1 MKKITATTEKELL
14 AIVTEKREA
23 LHKSNFGVAKKSKN
37 VKEVRGIRKD
47 IARALTR
54 LGELKRVATK

>member
-23 LHKSNFGVAKKSKN
+23 LHKLNFGVAKKSKN
-37 VKEVRGIRKD
+37 VKEGRGLRKEV
-47 IARALTR
+47 ARALTK
-54 LGELKRVATK
+54 LGELKRAAAK